1 VTLAPSHPHPSRGI
15 LEVQEVDGVA
25 WPLVV
30 ALAVAVLCV
39 AGLMGHL
46 DRVGSFLAR
55 AWSRIHPPPPRPET
69 VSVEHLV
76 SDLRRL
82 AVLLEQTY
90 DTEQPA
96 KMARLTAASLA
107 YDYVLLSACRTLEI
121 DLPHTPP
128 LEPVA
133 RLETEAELA
142 RQGLQW

>member
-1 VTLAPSHPHPSRGI
+1 
-15 LEVQEVDGVA
+15 
-25 WPLVV
+25 
-30 ALAVAVLCV
+30 
-39 AGLMGHL
+39 
-46 DRVGSFLAR
+46 
-55 AWSRIHPPPPRPET
+55 
-69 VSVEHLV
+69 VSVEQLV

-90 DTEQPA
+90 ETEQPA
-96 KMARLTAASLA
+96 KMARLTAAALA

-121 DLPHTPP
+121 DVPHTAP

>member
-1 VTLAPSHPHPSRGI
+1 MGA
-15 LEVQEVDGVA
+15 A
-25 WPLVV
+25 M
-30 ALAVAVLCV
+30 LCL

-46 DRVGSFLAR
+46 DRVGGVLADV
-55 AWSRIHPPPPRPET
+55 WSRVHRRPPQPET
-69 VSVEHLV
+69 VSVEQLV
-76 SDLRRL
+76 ADLRRL
-82 AVLLEQTY
+82 AGLLEQTY

-96 KMARLTAASLA
+96 KMARLTAAALA

-121 DLPHTPP
+121 DMPLRPP

>member
-1 VTLAPSHPHPSRGI
+1 M
-15 LEVQEVDGVA
+15 EVQEVGTVA

-30 ALAVAVLCV
+30 MLAVAVLCV

-46 DRVGSFLAR
+46 DRVGAALAR
-55 AWSRIHPPPPRPET
+55 TWARVHPRPPEPET
-69 VSVEHLV
+69 VSVEQLV
-76 SDLRRL
+76 TDLRRL
-82 AVLLEQTY
+82 ARLLEQTY
-90 DTEQPA
+90 DTEEPA
-96 KMARLTAASLA
+96 KMARLTAAALA

-121 DLPHTPP
+121 DLPHRPP